1 MAQDSNDEIRVSA
14 TALGLPEE
22 RFSSKSY
29 REALATKNKLAG
41 VQIKET
47 CRLGGWKGARTADGV
62 YDHSEGVRVSNGRR
76 GGGGSE
82 ATTSNEARLSLDQV
96 ATMLPA
102 EDRSVMRA
110 EERRRAGQMQH
121 K

>member
-1 MAQDSNDEIRVSA
+1 M
-14 TALGLPEE
+14 E

-29 REALATKNKLAG
+29 RKVLATKNKLAG
-41 VQIKET
+41 VQIEET
-47 CRLGGWKGARTADGV
+47 CRLGGWKGQRTVNGV
-62 YDHSEGVRVSNGRR
+62 YDHSEGVVVSNGRR
-76 GGGGSE
+76 EEGVSE
-82 ATTSNEARLSLDQV
+82 GATSNGARASLDQV

-110 EERRRAGQMQH
+110 EERKRVGQLQN